1 MVSKADK
8 VGTIFK
14 IKRFS
19 VHDGPG
25 IRTSIFLKGCPLC
38 CIWCHSPEGLD
49 QKISIWHNKN
59 ICIACE
65 ECVKAC
71 PENALE
77 LRKSGTPEIIINCSK
92 CNVSGNCVSVCP
104 TNAIQFTGYEIP
116 VSQIISEIEKDTIYY
131 EKSGGGVTLT
141 GGEPLYQPEFSAE
154 ILKECKKSK
163 IHTAIETS
171 LYCEREILEMI
182 SHLPDLFIV
191 DLKIFDADNHKRFT
205 GKSNE
210 IIKDNFSFLA
220 GRGKNII
227 VRIPLVENITNTENN
242 LKTITDFV
250 KEADENIP
258 IDKISFNPLAE
269 NNYKKMGINFL
280 LK

>member
-1 MVSKADK
+1 MVSKTDK

-25 IRTSIFLKGCPLC
+25 IRTSVFLKGCPLS

-49 QKISIWHNKN
+49 HKISIWYNKN

-71 PENALE
+71 PEKALE
-77 LRKSGTPEIIINCSK
+77 LSKNGNTEIIINRGK
-92 CNVSGNCVSVCP
+92 CNLSGNCVPVCP
-104 TNAIQFTGYEIP
+104 TNAIQFTGYEIS
-116 VSQIISEIEKDTIYY
+116 VSRIISEIEKDKIYY

-141 GGEPLYQPEFSAE
+141 GGEPLYQPEFSAD
-154 ILKECKKSK
+154 ILKECRKRK

-171 LYCEREILEMI
+171 LYCEKEILKMI
-182 SHLPDLFIV
+182 SPFMDLFIV
-191 DLKIFDADNHKRFT
+191 DLKIFDTDSHKHFT

-210 IIKDNFSFLA
+210 LIKDNFCFLA
-220 GRGKNII
+220 GRGNNII
-227 VRIPLVENITNTENN
+227 VRIPLVDNITNTENN
-242 LKTITDFV
+242 LKAITDFV
-250 KEADENIP
+250 KEKDENIR
-258 IDKISFNPLAE
+258 IERISFNPLAE
-269 NNYKKMGINFL
+269 NNYEKLGINFL